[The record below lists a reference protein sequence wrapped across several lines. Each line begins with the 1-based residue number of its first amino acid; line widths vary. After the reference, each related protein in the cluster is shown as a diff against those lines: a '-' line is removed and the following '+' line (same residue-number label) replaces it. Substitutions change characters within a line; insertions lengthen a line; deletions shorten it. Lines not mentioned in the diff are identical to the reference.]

1 MAPVV
6 PDPDRIMSFADA
18 AAFEEWLSRNHD
30 TAPEVWLKAYKKGS
44 GVPSVTIAEAL
55 DVVLCWG
62 WIDGIRK
69 SLDDKAFLQ
78 RYSPRGKKSI
88 WSQINRDHIERLTKA
103 GRMQPSGLAQVEAAK
118 ADGRWDAA
126 YAPTSK
132 MEVPADL
139 LAAIEADPKALAT
152 YRKLN
157 RQNRFALA
165 FRLANLKTAAGREK
179 RVRAFVEMLSRG
191 EMIYPQKEKAG
202 E

>member
-18 AAFEEWLSRNHD
+18 AALEEWLARNHD
-30 TAPEVWLKAYKKGS
+30 TAPEIWLKAYKKGS

-78 RYSPRGKKSI
+78 RYSPRGRKSI
-88 WSQINRDHIERLTKA
+88 WSQINRDHIARLTAA
-103 GRMQPSGLAQVEAAK
+103 GRMQPSGLAQVEAAR

-132 MEVPADL
+132 MEMPADL
-139 LAAIEADPKALAT
+139 VAAIEADPRALAT
-152 YRKLN
+152 YRTLN
-157 RQNRFALA
+157 RQNQFALA

-179 RVRAFVEMLSRG
+179 RIKAFVDMLSRG
-191 EMIYPQKEKAG
+191 ETIYPQKEKAG